1 MFDMAFFDNDLVE
14 KLQKNLS
21 HSLSGKTDVQLTVQ
35 YVVHDGPDNSQLFFF
50 KLDGGQVHVDY
61 GQSDCPDATF
71 SLNSSIAGSIS
82 SGEITT
88 EEAFLK
94 GFLKFEGDA
103 ERLIEVLSEI
113 S

>member
-1 MFDMAFFDNDLVE
+1 MAFSDNDLVE
-14 KLQKNLS
+14 KLQRNLS
-21 HSLSGKTDVQLTVQ
+21 YTLSGKTDLQLTVQ
-35 YVVHDGPDNSQLFFF
+35 YVVHDGPGNKQLFFF

-71 SLNSSIAGSIS
+71 SLNRSIAESIS
-82 SGEITT
+82 SGEIKT

-94 GFLKFEGDA
+94 GLLTFEGDA
-103 ERLIEVLSEI
+103 EKLITVLSEI

>member
-1 MFDMAFFDNDLVE
+1 MAFFDNDLVE
-14 KLQKNLS
+14 KLLKNLS

-94 GFLKFEGDA
+94 GFLKFEGNA

>member
-1 MFDMAFFDNDLVE
+1 MAFFDNDLVE
-14 KLQKNLS
+14 KLQKNIS

-94 GFLKFEGDA
+94 GFLKFEGNA

>member
-1 MFDMAFFDNDLVE
+1 MAFSDNDLIE
-14 KLQKNLS
+14 KLRRNLS
-21 HSLSGKTDVQLTVQ
+21 RSLSGKTDLQLTVQ
-35 YVVHDGPDNSQLFFF
+35 YVVHDGPDNSQVFFF
-50 KLDGGQVHVDY
+50 KLDGDHVYVDY

-71 SLNSSIAGSIS
+71 SLNRSIAASIS

-94 GFLKFEGDA
+94 GFLRFEGDA
-103 ERLIEVLSEI
+103 EKLIEVLSEI